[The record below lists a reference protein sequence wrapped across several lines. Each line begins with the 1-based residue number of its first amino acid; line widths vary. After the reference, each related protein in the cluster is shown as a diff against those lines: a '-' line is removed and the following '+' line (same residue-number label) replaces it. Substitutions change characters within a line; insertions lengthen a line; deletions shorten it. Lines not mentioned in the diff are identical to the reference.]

1 MNVQLI
7 VSYILISI
15 FVSSV
20 LIVVR
25 TYRSRNNNTKLISS
39 CEASYN
45 CSPGRTIEL
54 IGTIFG
60 NTKKYLRGSSIT
72 YVWKEE
78 NCSIEITIKE
88 ETALIRF
95 FDIKEVSK
103 DDGEKLCS
111 FFSKILELTIK

>member
-1 MNVQLI
+1 MEVQVIVGTLLI
-7 VSYILISI
+7 IFILILAGYFSTHN
-15 FVSSV
+15 S
-20 LIVVR
+20 
-25 TYRSRNNNTKLISS
+25 KLIAS

-72 YVWKEE
+72 YVWKGE

-103 DDGEKLCS
+103 DDSKELCS
-111 FFSKILELTIK
+111 FFSKILELTIE

>member
-1 MNVQLI
+1 MEVVQVGGILLI
-7 VSYILISI
+7 LFIILS
-15 FVSSV
+15 
-20 LIVVR
+20 LILVVFS
-25 TYRSRNNNTKLISS
+25 TNDSKLIAS

-72 YVWKEE
+72 YVWKEK

-103 DDGEKLCS
+103 DDSKELCS

>member
-1 MNVQLI
+1 MEVVQVGGILLI
-7 VSYILISI
+7 LFIFIILILAVYFSTND
-15 FVSSV
+15 S
-20 LIVVR
+20 
-25 TYRSRNNNTKLISS
+25 KLIAS

-72 YVWKEE
+72 YVWKGES
-78 NCSIEITIKE
+78 CSIEITIKE

-103 DDGEKLCS
+103 DDSKELCS

>member
-1 MNVQLI
+1 MEVQVIGGILLI
-7 VSYILISI
+7 LFIFILSI
-15 FVSSV
+15 LAVYFSTNDS
-20 LIVVR
+20 
-25 TYRSRNNNTKLISS
+25 KLIAS

-60 NTKKYLRGSSIT
+60 NTKKYLNLRDSSIT
-72 YVWKEE
+72 YVWKGES
-78 NCSIEITIKE
+78 CSIEITIKE

-103 DDGEKLCS
+103 DDSKELCS

>member
-1 MNVQLI
+1 MEVQVIGGILLI
-7 VSYILISI
+7 LFIILS
-15 FVSSV
+15 
-20 LIVVR
+20 LILVVFS
-25 TYRSRNNNTKLISS
+25 TNDSKLIAS

-72 YVWKEE
+72 YVWEE
-78 NCSIEITIKE
+78 KNCSIEITIKE

-103 DDGEKLCS
+103 DDGERLCS